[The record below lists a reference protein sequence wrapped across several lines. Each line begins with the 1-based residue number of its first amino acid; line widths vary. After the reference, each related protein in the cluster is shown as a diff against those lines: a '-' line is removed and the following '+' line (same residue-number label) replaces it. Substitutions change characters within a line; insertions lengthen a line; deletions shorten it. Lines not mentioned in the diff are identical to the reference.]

1 MINSSNILI
10 YQNGNIK
17 AIFEEYELDKEV
29 VVRKFRHTANI
40 GKNYTKDDFDKL
52 LIDIQNEEE

>member
-1 MINSSNILI
+1 MNKLIRNSI
-10 YQNGNIK
+10 
-17 AIFEEYELDKEV
+17 AV
-29 VVRKFRHTANI
+29 CRKFRHTANI